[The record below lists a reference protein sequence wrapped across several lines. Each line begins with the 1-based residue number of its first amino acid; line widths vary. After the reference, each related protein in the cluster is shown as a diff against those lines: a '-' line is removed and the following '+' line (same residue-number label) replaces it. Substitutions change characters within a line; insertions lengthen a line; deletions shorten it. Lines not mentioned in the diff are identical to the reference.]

1 MRENGHNGTGQPRQ
15 EPVIILGGG
24 VAGLATGL
32 ELRRRGWPVTILER
46 ADKVGGLARTV
57 VHDGFRFDV
66 GGHRFHSHNP
76 RLLRWLKELL
86 GDDLLRVPRRSHIY
100 LQGQFIPYP
109 LQFPQA
115 LGIFSPLQL
124 GRVLGSYLAA
134 QARRAVAPHEAAS
147 FEEWVV
153 RRFGRAL
160 YEIYFKPYTE
170 KVWGIPCDRLSADWA
185 AQRISLPSLLA
196 AVRRALWAGRRPP
209 PTIVSEFYYP
219 RYGFGM
225 IPERMAQEVRRLGG
239 EIITRATVTE
249 LRPSGPGYAVRYK
262 RGGSMECVEGGR
274 VVSTIP
280 LGALLSALPGEGTEI
295 SSTKTTGNSTP
306 AEFDSLDYRDLICL
320 FLAVDRPQVSR
331 DHWTYFP
338 QPELVFG
345 RTHEPRNWSAALA
358 PEGMTSLVAEIFT
371 GRSEATWQEADE
383 ALAQKAIDQLESLG
397 FLPEGSVTEWRVLR
411 VPNAYPLYRIGYA
424 DELQHIHR
432 RLGRFPRLHLVGR
445 TGAFR
450 YLNSDGV
457 IEDAFAL
464 VDWMCGLTSER
475 ADVSADYVV
484 S

>member
-1 MRENGHNGTGQPRQ
+1 M
-15 EPVIILGGG
+15 IIIGGG

-46 ADKVGGLARTV
+46 AGEVGGLARTV
-57 VHDGFRFDV
+57 VHDGFRFDI

-76 RLLRWLKELL
+76 RLLRWLQDLL

-115 LGIFSPLQL
+115 LSIFSPLQL
-124 GRVLGSYLAA
+124 GRVLGSYVVA
-134 QARRAVAPHEAAS
+134 QARGVLAPQEAAS

-160 YEIYFKPYTE
+160 YEIYFRPYTE

-196 AVRRALWAGRRPP
+196 TVRRALWAGRRPP
-209 PTIVSEFYYP
+209 RTLVSEFYYP
-219 RYGFGM
+219 RQGFGM
-225 IPERMAQEVRRLGG
+225 IPERMAEEVTRLGG
-239 EIITRATVTE
+239 EIITEATVT
-249 LRPSGPGYAVRYK
+249 AVRPTGPSYVVRYE
-262 RGGSMECVEGGR
+262 RGGRTESVEGAH

-280 LGALLSALPGEGTEI
+280 LGALLAALSGESANG
-295 SSTKTTGNSTP
+295 SAKTTP
-306 AEFDSLDYRDLICL
+306 AAFASLDYRDLICL
-320 FLAVDRPQVSR
+320 FLAVDRPRVSR

-358 PEGMTSLVAEIFT
+358 PEGMTSLVVEIFS
-371 GRSEATWQEADE
+371 GRGEATWQKADE
-383 ALAQKAIDQLESLG
+383 TLARKAVDQLEALD
-397 FLPEGSVTEWRVLR
+397 FLPRGSVVEWRVLR
-411 VPNAYPLYRIGYA
+411 VPNAYPLYRTGYA
-424 DELQHIHR
+424 EELQRVRR
-432 RLGRFPRLHLVGR
+432 RLQRFPRLHLVGR

-464 VDWMCGLTSER
+464 VDWMCGLSGER
-475 ADVSADYVV
+475 VNVSAEYSVP
-484 S
+484 